1 MSQKGH
7 LINAVCKRMLAA
19 KDSNLKTFDQ
29 FCVGVGKEEYPEE
42 DEQQEACNTKR
53 VTDLTTT
60 GMKTDVNLVLLC

>member
-1 MSQKGH
+1 
-7 LINAVCKRMLAA
+7 MLAA

-42 DEQQEACNTKR
+42 DEQQEAYNTKR